1 MRESHAAGGDGK
13 RGLWRW
19 LKSLQGTQPDLSCS
33 LSIVALG
40 CCPFGQAREKLRKW
54 TEKPEKGANGGR
66 LPGAGEH
73 KSVLIQL
80 PSAGRGVPNNASVHN
95 PYPGLALA
103 LTAAGPRLSRRLPNK
118 SPDKYL
124 HASHTSSR
132 VLPTK
137 TVYSHLS
144 TRHPHP
150 QTYRLTYIPQMR
162 TTQRP
167 DTSRASERSVPKPA
181 FPVPVDT

>member
-1 MRESHAAGGDGK
+1 MAEVVARNPARPFLFLVDRGVGLLPFRASSRKIEKMDGK
-13 RGLWRW
+13 ARKGSKRGEAARGWR
-19 LKSLQGTQPDLSCS
+19 TQECAHPA
-33 LSIVALG
+33 SISR
-40 CCPFGQAREKLRKW
+40 P
-54 TEKPEKGANGGR
+54 GGF
-66 LPGAGEH
+66 
-73 KSVLIQL
+73 
-80 PSAGRGVPNNASVHN
+80 PNNASVHN

-162 TTQRP
+162 TTQRS